1 MKKKIICGVLICFV
15 SVALVSL
22 TLYWRDYQVLPGQ
35 FVKEFIEI
43 SYNADGN
50 TIQEVINKRE
60 EFYEKTYKAY
70 VRQHPPIDIAYFIDS
85 GQTMAMVS
93 GIQID
98 MKRCKNGTIAAEAL
112 FQVKVTDYTYPEG
125 FIMEIL
131 LRFDL
136 VREKYG
142 QYKISYI
149 R

>member
-1 MKKKIICGVLICFV
+1 MKKKIIYGLLICFV
-15 SVALVSL
+15 LVALVSL
-22 TLYWRDYQVLPGQ
+22 ALYWRDYHVLPER

-50 TIQEVINKRE
+50 TIQEVVNKRE
-60 EFYEKTYKAY
+60 DFYEETYKAY
-70 VRQHPPIDIAYFIDS
+70 ERQNPSIDIDYFIDS

-93 GIQID
+93 EIQID
-98 MKRCKNGTIAAEAL
+98 MKRGRNGTIAAEAL